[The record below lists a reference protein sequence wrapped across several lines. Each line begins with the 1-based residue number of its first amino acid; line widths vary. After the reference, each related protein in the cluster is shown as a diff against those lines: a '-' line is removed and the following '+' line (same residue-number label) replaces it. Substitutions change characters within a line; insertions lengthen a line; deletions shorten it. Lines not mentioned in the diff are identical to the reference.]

1 MQLHRLVNLAGAHS
15 LRSKPK
21 GEDSFGTNAL
31 PRRTIETHG
40 DRAKDSA
47 HYVPQRGKRCGS
59 RGQVRPRCQADDGAE
74 TPRNVL
80 RSKGTGYITRGNK
93 TSAQHDSP
101 LPHFRCTDPGSPRH
115 TGPFR
120 NGQRPRAPES
130 AMRLQCA
137 VIGIETANS

>member
-47 HYVPQRGKRCGS
+47 HYVPQRGKRCDS

-80 RSKGTGYITRGNK
+80 WSTLDTSREEIKQVLSMTRPSPTFDARILEALVIPVHFVMGKGHERQ
-93 TSAQHDSP
+93 S
-101 LPHFRCTDPGSPRH
+101 
-115 TGPFR
+115 
-120 NGQRPRAPES
+120 QR
-130 AMRLQCA
+130 
-137 VIGIETANS
+137 